1 MYMYIPQHLNIFIH
15 FQGRYKNGRLEGCP
29 LNEIFSVV
37 TINNL
42 GLGANPSDHCFPFN
56 AVTGKDQELINKEVT
71 VTYIDNQQKV
81 YKFKYYLYIMLYY
94 NKIEI
99 PVHTA
104 HNILHT
110 QIYT

>member
-1 MYMYIPQHLNIFIH
+1 M
-15 FQGRYKNGRLEGCP
+15 
-29 LNEIFSVV
+29 
-37 TINNL
+37 
-42 GLGANPSDHCFPFN
+42 
-56 AVTGKDQELINKEVT
+56 
-71 VTYIDNQQKV
+71 TYIDNQQKV

-110 QIYT
+110 QIYIETKRLNKITITF